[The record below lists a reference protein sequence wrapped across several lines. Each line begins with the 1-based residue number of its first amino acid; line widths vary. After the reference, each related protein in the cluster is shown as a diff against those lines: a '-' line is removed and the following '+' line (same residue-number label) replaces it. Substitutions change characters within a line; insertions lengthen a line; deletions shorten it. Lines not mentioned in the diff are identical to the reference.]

1 MLLETLRQIRDM
13 QFFSLSELARKLNID
28 NSMASHMVEQLKAMG
43 YLREEKL
50 EMSCNLG
57 CSKCSCCPEMSNL
70 LPTSTLIITEK
81 GNRALERL
89 A

>member
-43 YLREEKL
+43 YLREE
-50 EMSCNLG
+50 N
-57 CSKCSCCPEMSNL
+57 
-70 LPTSTLIITEK
+70 
-81 GNRALERL
+81 
-89 A
+89 